1 VSARLSCENELL
13 ACSSSD
19 QLFASAKRGSTESLG
34 SLLFLYRNYLL
45 SIAQAE
51 LGDDLRAKMGAS
63 DILQDTYLEAGRDFE
78 SFSGTDIAE
87 LQGWLRQILLNNL
100 ANSVR
105 SYRSSEK
112 RDVSREVPGDS
123 PVGEPLFARL
133 ISRGETPSRSL
144 MDEEVLGSVR
154 AAVQRLPEHYQSV
167 VILRNYERL
176 PFEEI
181 GARIGHT
188 PEAARKLWCRAI
200 KQLQD
205 DLEASHDTFF
215 H

>member
-1 VSARLSCENELL
+1 MSARLPPEIGLP
-13 ACSSSD
+13 ACSSAD
-19 QLFASAKRGSTESLG
+19 QLLTSARGGSTESLG
-34 SLLFLYRNYLL
+34 SLLLLYRSYLL
-45 SIAQAE
+45 SVANSE

-63 DILQDTYLEAGRDFE
+63 DLLQETFLEAGRDFE
-78 SFSGTDIAE
+78 SFSGTDLKE

-105 SYRSSEK
+105 SYRRSEK
-112 RDVSREVPGDS
+112 RDVSREIAAES
-123 PVGEPLFARL
+123 AASEPLFARL
-133 ISRGETPSRSL
+133 KSRGETPSRLL
-144 MDEEVLGSVR
+144 MNEEMLGSVR
-154 AAVQRLPEHYQSV
+154 AAVQRLPEQYQSV

-181 GARIGHT
+181 GARIGRT

-205 DLEASHDTFF
+205 DLEDSHDTFF
-215 H
+215 L